1 MVSLMAL
8 KPSNGGAMR
17 SRLLQLGVTGILSAA
32 LLCSAFG
39 QGNSQGHG
47 KGKGHNKHQDSDDQ
61 GESSRYFF
69 AERDREITTRYY
81 SNHGSNLPPGLAKRG
96 GNLPPGLEKQLERNG
111 TLPPGLQKRIAPC
124 PVELE
129 RQLPPLPADYRRAVI
144 GAHLVIFNR
153 NTNVIVDVMK
163 DVVR

>member
-1 MVSLMAL
+1 
-8 KPSNGGAMR
+8 MR
-17 SRLLQLGVTGILSAA
+17 SRLLRLGVTGILSAA
-32 LLCSAFG
+32 LLASPALS

-47 KGKGHNKHQDSDDQ
+47 KGKGHNKHQGSDEP
-61 GESSRYFF
+61 GESSKYFF
-69 AERDREITTRYY
+69 GERDREIITGYY
-81 SNHGSNLPPGLAKRG
+81 SNRGSDLPPGLAKRG

-111 TLPPGLQKRIAPC
+111 TLPPGLQKRIQPC
-124 PVELE
+124 PAELE

>member
-1 MVSLMAL
+1 MYL
-8 KPSNGGAMR
+8 KPRNGGPIVSHFWKYCA
-17 SRLLQLGVTGILSAA
+17 AA
-32 LLCSAFG
+32 LVAIALFATPSLS

-47 KGKGHNKHQDSDDQ
+47 KGKGHNKHDGSDDE
-61 GESSRYFF
+61 GKHGKYEFSVHK
-69 AERDREITTRYY
+69 REVITRYY
-81 SNHGSNLPPGLAKRG
+81 SNRGSNLPPGLAKRG

-111 TLPPGLQKRIAPC
+111 TLPPGLQKRVQPC

-129 RQLPPLPADYRRAVI
+129 RELPPLPAEYRRGVI

-163 DVVR
+163 DVSH